1 LHKVPLCG
9 VAVALGRCG
18 LPHLGSGSLDCGS
31 RCAGLRGACV
41 VPEDAVPEKSMP
53 AEAVSDEQVP
63 VLPRRLRGF
72 RQERRPGSPREVV
85 HKVKVTPEQE
95 QRLAARAEERGIT
108 VSRLLVESA
117 LAGGSEAAKTKAVL
131 AGELFGIS
139 RLLGRLGVN
148 VNQIARATNATRRVQ
163 PETAAAL
170 EATVRVCHRIEGFLD
185 DVDGLRRPAGQ
196 GGSGGAA

>member
-1 LHKVPLCG
+1 M
-9 VAVALGRCG
+9 
-18 LPHLGSGSLDCGS
+18 
-31 RCAGLRGACV
+31 
-41 VPEDAVPEKSMP
+41 PEDAVPDSSATDEF
-53 AEAVSDEQVP
+53 ASDEQVP
-63 VLPRRLRGF
+63 VLPRRLGGF

-95 QRLAARAEERGIT
+95 QRLVARAEERGIT

-117 LAGGSEAAKTKAVL
+117 LAGGAEAAKTKAVL

-139 RLLGRLGVN
+139 RVLGRLGVN

-163 PETAAAL
+163 PEMAAAL

-185 DVDGLRRPAGQ
+185 DVDGIRRPAGHDGR
-196 GGSGGAA
+196 GGVA

>member
-1 LHKVPLCG
+1 
-9 VAVALGRCG
+9 
-18 LPHLGSGSLDCGS
+18 
-31 RCAGLRGACV
+31 
-41 VPEDAVPEKSMP
+41 VPEDAELESHGVDDQVP
-53 AEAVSDEQVP
+53 AEQVP

-72 RQERRPGSPREVV
+72 RQERRPGSPRAVV

-95 QRLAARAEERGIT
+95 QRLVARADERGIT

-117 LAGGSEAAKTKAVL
+117 LAGGAEAAKTKAVL

-148 VNQIARATNATRRVQ
+148 VNQIAKATNSARRVQ

-170 EATVRVCHRIEGFLD
+170 DATVRVCHRIEGFLD
-185 DVDGLRRPAGQ
+185 DVDGLRRPQ
-196 GGSGGAA
+196 DHSDRGGAA

>member
-1 LHKVPLCG
+1 
-9 VAVALGRCG
+9 
-18 LPHLGSGSLDCGS
+18 
-31 RCAGLRGACV
+31 
-41 VPEDAVPEKSMP
+41 VPEDAEPASAVPEIALH
-53 AEAVSDEQVP
+53 AEQTAEEPVL

-72 RQERRPGSPREVV
+72 RQERRPGSPRAVV
-85 HKVKVTPEQE
+85 HKVKVTAEQE
-95 QRLAARAEERGIT
+95 QQLTARADERGIT

-148 VNQIARATNATRRVQ
+148 VNQIARATNATRRTQ

-170 EATVRVCHRIEGFLD
+170 DATVRVCHRIEGFLD
-185 DVDGLRRPAGQ
+185 DVDGIRRPAGQ
-196 GGSGGAA
+196 GESGGVA